1 MFLHLSDFFR
11 LGRAGFRLA
20 RHDALIPREYADRA
34 PAGLRLLG
42 ACSRIFAGKDGKAR
56 AGQRLARALEGLGP
70 AYIKLGQFLA
80 TRPDMVGREVA
91 EDLRALQDRLT
102 PFSEEDAR
110 AALVA
115 EFGTRA
121 EEIGALGPAIAAA
134 SVAQVHRATL
144 AGGRDAAV
152 KILRPG
158 VERACARDLRA
169 FARAAKV
176 IEALFPQSRR
186 LEPRKFIETVAQ
198 SVRIELDL
206 RMEAAAADE
215 LAENMRGDKQ
225 FRVPKVYWEFC
236 GRRVFAMEWIEAT
249 PITDHAALDAAGVDR
264 QALAA
269 HVMQSFLTQ
278 ALHHGLFHADT
289 HNGNLM
295 VDADGRL
302 AAVDFGIMGRLD
314 EKTRRYF
321 AEILFGFLNRDYVR
335 VAEVHIEAGYIP
347 AHHPVPLVAQA
358 LRSVGEPI
366 VGQDARKLSM
376 AKLLAQL
383 FEITALFGMHMR
395 PELVLLQKTMVTTE
409 GVARELDPAHNLWA
423 SAEAVIEKWMTEK
436 LGAQGQLKT
445 AADGAVQMGRVLQ
458 NLPETLR
465 KAEMAAA
472 YVSEEGLRLD
482 PDTIDSLAQ
491 AQAKRARVSQRA
503 LWAAI
508 GAAAAAV
515 LSQLL

>member
-1 MFLHLSDFFR
+1 MFSYLSDALR
-11 LGRAGFRLA
+11 LAGAGFRLA
-20 RHDALIPREYADRA
+20 RHDALVPKEYATRA

-42 ACSRIFAGKDGKAR
+42 AVSRAVSGKAR
-56 AGQRLARALEGLGP
+56 KARPGQRLARALEGLGP

-80 TRPDMVGREVA
+80 TRPDMVGREIA
-91 EDLRALQDRLT
+91 RDLRTLQDRLE
-102 PFSEEDAR
+102 PFPEDAAR
-110 AALVA
+110 AALGD
-115 EFGTRA
+115 EFGTHA

-144 AGGRDAAV
+144 ADGRIAAV

-169 FARAAKV
+169 FGRAAKL

-206 RMEAAAADE
+206 RMEAAAAAE
-215 LAENMRGDKQ
+215 LAENMRGDKK
-225 FRVPKVYWEFC
+225 FRVPEVYWEYC
-236 GRRVFAMEWIEAT
+236 ARRVLVMEWIDAV
-249 PITDHAALDAAGVDR
+249 PITDHKALDAAGVDR
-264 QALAA
+264 KALARQ
-269 HVMQSFLTQ
+269 VMQSFLSQ
-278 ALHHGLFHADT
+278 ALEHGFFHADT

-295 VDADGRL
+295 VDGQGRL
-302 AAVDFGIMGRLD
+302 VAVDFGIMGRLD
-314 EKTRRYF
+314 VKTRRYL

-347 AHHPVPLVAQA
+347 ARHPVPLVAQA

-366 VGQDARKLSM
+366 VGVDARNLSM
-376 AKLLAQL
+376 ARLLAQL

-423 SAEAVIEKWMTEK
+423 SAEPVVEKWMTEN
-436 LGAQGQLKT
+436 LGPQGQLRT
-445 AADGAVQMGRVLQ
+445 AADGAVQVGRILQ

-482 PDTIDSLAQ
+482 PDTIDSLAA
-491 AQAKRARVSQRA
+491 AQAKRARLSQRA

-508 GAAAAAV
+508 GAAAAAM
-515 LSQLL
+515 LSQIL